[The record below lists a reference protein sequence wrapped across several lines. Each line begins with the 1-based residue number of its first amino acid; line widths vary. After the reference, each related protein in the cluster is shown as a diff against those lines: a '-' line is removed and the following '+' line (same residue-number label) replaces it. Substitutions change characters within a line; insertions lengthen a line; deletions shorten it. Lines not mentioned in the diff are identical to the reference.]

1 VIGETVG
8 NYRVL
13 KLIGQGGM
21 GVVYLAEHPAI
32 GRKAAIK
39 VLRADTAR
47 SPEAV
52 IRFFN
57 EARAANAVHHPGIVE
72 VFDYGALPSGAAYI
86 AMELLEGESLAT
98 RLHGMGR
105 LPVAMA
111 VEIARQTAD
120 VLAATHAAGVV
131 HRDLKPDNLYL
142 VRDPRTPGREL
153 VKVLDFGVAK
163 LNVHASG
170 SAGLRTRTG
179 AVLGTPIYMSPEQCR
194 GARDVDQRTDVY
206 ALGVILYEMLC
217 GRPPFVSDGQGEL
230 IDMHINVAPEPPRRL
245 EASIPESLERAILKA
260 LAKDPGAR
268 HASMGALQRAL
279 AGGPGAGAREA
290 EIRSVTTAVRA
301 AAAAPDATFSQAPRV
316 VEVTIP
322 VRRRPGRWPFVV
334 VGVLLMATVLVRRWP
349 RPRAEPATTP
359 AKAVAG
365 VTVAPP
371 PAPAPAAAP
380 RAPETAVVSITS
392 VPPGARLVRERDD
405 ADIGATPFKEAWRV
419 GPGIERVR
427 LELDGYRTET
437 FAVPL
442 DHGVDLTLTLKKTPR
457 APYKTFAP
465 RAPGPPPP
473 IDEAPTSAPL
483 EPAPL

>member
-1 VIGETVG
+1 LIGETVG

-47 SPEAV
+47 NPEAV

-57 EARAANAVHHPGIVE
+57 EARAANAVHHPGVVE

-98 RLHGMGR
+98 RLHGVGR

-120 VLAATHAAGVV
+120 VLVATHAAGIV

-142 VRDPRTPGREL
+142 VRDPRAPGREL

-163 LNVHASG
+163 LNVRASG

-179 AVLGTPIYMSPEQCR
+179 AVLGTPVYMSPEQCR

-260 LAKDPGAR
+260 LVKDPGGR
-268 HASMGALQRAL
+268 HQSMGALQRAL
-279 AGGPGAGAREA
+279 ASGPGGGAREA
-290 EIRSVTTAVRA
+290 EVRSVTTAVRA
-301 AAAAPDATFSQAPRV
+301 AAAPATTFSQAARA

-322 VRRRPGRWPFVV
+322 MRRPGRWPFVV
-334 VGVLLMATVLVRRWP
+334 VAVLLMATVLVRRWP
-349 RPRAEPATTP
+349 RPRAAPAS
-359 AKAVAG
+359 AVASAPG
-365 VTVAPP
+365 APP
-371 PAPAPAAAP
+371 PVPAPVVAPRAPAP
-380 RAPETAVVSITS
+380 PETAVVSITS

-405 ADIGATPFKEAWRV
+405 ADIGATPFRESWRV
-419 GPGIERVR
+419 APGIERVR
-427 LELDGYRTET
+427 LELEGYRAET

-442 DHGVDLTLTLKKTPR
+442 DRGVDLTFTLKKTPR
-457 APYKTFAP
+457 APYKTFATH
-465 RAPGPPPP
+465 PPP
-473 IDEAPTSAPL
+473 IDREPAPAPF

>member
-1 VIGETVG
+1 MIGETVG

-57 EARAANAVHHPGIVE
+57 EARAANAVRHPGVVE
-72 VFDYGALPSGAAYI
+72 VFDYGSLSSGAAYI

-105 LPVAMA
+105 LPVAAA

-120 VLAATHAAGVV
+120 VLTATHAAGVI

-142 VRDPRTPGREL
+142 VRDPRAPGREL

-163 LNVHASG
+163 LNAHASG

-179 AVLGTPIYMSPEQCR
+179 AVLGTPVYMSPEQCR

-260 LAKDPGAR
+260 LVKDPGGR
-268 HASMGALQRAL
+268 HQSMGALQRAL
-279 AGGPGAGAREA
+279 ASGPGGSRAREA

-301 AAAAPDATFSQAPRV
+301 AAAPDTTFSRAARAA
-316 VEVTIP
+316 EVTIP
-322 VRRRPGRWPFVV
+322 VRRPGRWPFVV

-349 RPRAEPATTP
+349 RPRAAPAR
-359 AKAVAG
+359 AVAS
-365 VTVAPP
+365 VPIAPTP
-371 PAPAPAAAP
+371 VPAPVAAP
-380 RAPETAVVSITS
+380 RAPAAPETAVVSITS

-405 ADIGATPFKEAWRV
+405 ADIGATPFRESWRV
-419 GPGIERVR
+419 APGIERVR
-427 LELDGYRTET
+427 LELEGYRAET

-442 DHGVDLTLTLKKTPR
+442 DRGVDLSFTLKKTPR

-465 RAPGPPPP
+465 RAPGPALQLDQP
-473 IDEAPTSAPL
+473 PL

>member
-1 VIGETVG
+1 MIGETVG

-57 EARAANAVHHPGIVE
+57 EARAANAVHHPGVVE

-98 RLHGMGR
+98 RLARLGR
-105 LPVAMA
+105 LPAVMA

-142 VRDPRTPGREL
+142 VRDPRAPGREV

-179 AVLGTPIYMSPEQCR
+179 AVLGTPVYMSPEQCR

-260 LAKDPGAR
+260 LVKDPGGR
-268 HASMGALQRAL
+268 HQTMSALQRAL
-279 AGGPGAGAREA
+279 AGGAREA
-290 EIRSVTTAVRA
+290 EIRSVTTAVGPA
-301 AAAAPDATFSQAPRV
+301 TTFSQAARAA
-316 VEVTIP
+316 EVTIP
-322 VRRRPGRWPFVV
+322 MRRPGRWPFVV

-349 RPRAEPATTP
+349 RPRAETAQAITKP
-359 AKAVAG
+359 VAS
-365 VTVAPP
+365 VPVAP
-371 PAPAPAAAP
+371 AQVAAP
-380 RAPETAVVSITS
+380 RAPAPPETAVVSITS
-392 VPPGARLVRERDD
+392 VPPGARLVRERDA
-405 ADIGATPFKEAWRV
+405 ADIGATPFKESWRV

-427 LELDGYRTET
+427 LELDGYRAET

-442 DHGVDLTLTLKKTPR
+442 DHGVDLTFVLKKTPR

-473 IDEAPTSAPL
+473 IDQTPQTPL